1 MMWIALTI
9 LFALLSL
16 VLYMANRGLNR
27 ELKIQKYIIQT
38 LTKRNDDADINNHK
52 YLNDSKE
59 VDK

>member
-16 VLYMANRGLNR
+16 VLNMANRELNR

-38 LTKRNDDADINNHK
+38 LIERNDDNG
-52 YLNDSKE
+52 
-59 VDK
+59 

>member
-16 VLYMANRGLNR
+16 VLYMANRELNR
-27 ELKIQKYIIQT
+27 ELKIQKYIIQI
-38 LTKRNDDADINNHK
+38 LTKRNDDTDIINHK
-52 YLNDSKE
+52 HLNDSKE

>member
-16 VLYMANRGLNR
+16 VLNMANRKLNR

-52 YLNDSKE
+52 HLNDSKE